1 MQRRKFL
8 QTTLILSAGLPL
20 FTSCSQ
26 DWRKRTPPGRFSKY
40 DDQVRPLLARMT
52 LREKVGQMTQAEL
65 GQLGDGS
72 AVARLALGS
81 VLSGGGADPEAGNSL
96 AAWTDTVAG
105 LIDKSQE
112 SRLGIP
118 ILYGVDAVHGHS
130 NVLGAVIF
138 PHNIG
143 LGCTRN
149 PALVERIGR
158 ITAEEVRAT
167 GIHWTFAP
175 CVTVPRDER
184 WGRTYEGFGE
194 DPQLSASLGAA
205 AIRGLQGE
213 DLSDPLSLLACAKH
227 YLGDGGTTYGSRA
240 FRGRFGIDQ
249 GDTRLDED
257 ELRRVHLAP
266 YLDAIAAGVG
276 TIMVSYN
283 SWNGAK
289 VTGIRRLLT
298 EILKEELGFEGLL
311 ISDYNAISQV
321 DPDRDTAIMQSIN
334 AGIDMAMEPDRFEDF
349 IDRLTALVE
358 AGKVP
363 QTRIDDAVLRIL
375 RVKAAMGLLDPERNQ
390 LPDRNLHQ
398 TFGSAAH
405 REVARQ
411 AVRESLVLLKN
422 AGSILPLDP
431 ARVKIH
437 VAGRGADNIGMQ
449 CGGWTVEWQGKAG
462 AVTTGGTTILAALRA
477 AVGDAANVSCSAD
490 GSGAQGASVGIAVI
504 GEIPY
509 AEGVGDRADLAIDPA
524 DHEVVARLKA
534 AGLPVVVILLS
545 GRPLIL
551 GDLLDEAD
559 ALIAAWLPG
568 TEGQG
573 VADILFGHAKPTGR
587 LSCTWPRGMAQI
599 PINAGDADYDPLFAF
614 GHGLG
619 YD

>member
-8 QTTLILSAGLPL
+8 QSTLILSAGIPL
-20 FTSCSQ
+20 FTGLRSSRAQ
-26 DWRKRTPPGRFSKY
+26 TSAGRFSRY
-40 DDQVRPLLARMT
+40 DDQVRPMLARMT
-52 LREKVGQMTQAEL
+52 LREKIGQMTQAEL

-81 VLSGGGADPEAGNSL
+81 ILSGGGADPVEGNSL
-96 AAWTDTVAG
+96 EAWTDTVES
-105 LIDKSQE
+105 LIRRSQE

-149 PALVERIGR
+149 PDLIERIGR

-205 AIRGLQGE
+205 AIRGLQGQ
-213 DLSDPLSLLACAKH
+213 DLNDPLSILACAKH
-227 YLGDGGTTYGSRA
+227 YLGDGGATYGSRA
-240 FRGRFGIDQ
+240 FRGRTGIDQ

-266 YLDAIAAGVG
+266 YLDAVAAGVG
-276 TIMVSYN
+276 SVMVSYN

-298 EILKEELGFEGLL
+298 EILKEELGFEGFL

-334 AGIDMAMEPDRFEDF
+334 AGIDMAMEPDHFEDF
-349 IDRLTALVE
+349 IDRLTVLVE
-358 AGKVP
+358 AGRVP
-363 QTRIDDAVLRIL
+363 ETRIDDAVLRIL
-375 RVKAAMGLLDPERNQ
+375 RIKAAMGLLDPERNQ

-398 TFGSAAH
+398 TFGAAAH

-422 AGSILPLDP
+422 AGRILPIDP
-431 ARVKIH
+431 AQVKIH
-437 VAGRGADNIGMQ
+437 VAGREADDIGMQ

-462 AVTTGGTTILAALRA
+462 PVTTGGTTILTALKA
-477 AVGDAANVSCSAD
+477 TVADPENVSYSAD
-490 GSGAQGASVGIAVI
+490 GSGAAGATVGIAVI

-524 DHEVVARLKA
+524 DRLVVKRLKE

-573 VADILFGHAKPTGR
+573 VADVLLGRHAPTGK
-587 LSCTWPRGMAQI
+587 LSCSWPRTMAQV
-599 PINAGDADYDPLFAF
+599 PINAGDGEYDPLFAY
-614 GHGLG
+614 GYGLG
-619 YD
+619 Y